1 MHHLTSEPSV
11 ELMIRNRIFP
21 RESYTKSFL
30 VTITAGSGKVYESMD
45 KVCLLKTYLDVGNGG
60 KERREVILNFMPCL
74 SSSN

>member
-1 MHHLTSEPSV
+1 MHHFTSEPSV
-11 ELMIRNRIFP
+11 ELMIHNRIIP
-21 RESYTKSFL
+21 RESQSFL
-30 VTITAGSGKVYESMD
+30 VTINAGSGKVYEPMD